1 MLCLFL
7 DCAYIQASC
16 LMNIRFIAIISVDH
30 SIFNKRGDAM
40 QFTFGSGGDVEIVLV
55 SEGEERVGKG
65 NELYSYLK
73 EKELFTGTSGSLY
86 YDFSLGNKSVLFV
99 GLGQKKDLTVNSLR
113 VAFHNAGKELMK
125 HKAESAECKI
135 PNFEGISSSKAV
147 AAAAEGLL
155 QSEYAFEKHL
165 KVKKIQPSLKEVYF
179 AVPAS
184 EKEAISAAIRETETL
199 IEGIFLA
206 RDLVNERA
214 ISMYPEVLARSAKES
229 LEALGVQV
237 EVFEREKIKELKMDA
252 FLAVAEGSDKEP
264 KFIVMSY
271 NGGSDSDETIALVGK
286 GLTYDSGGYSIKP
299 TSGMDTMFTDMAG
312 SATVIGAM
320 KAIAQS
326 KLPKNVVGIVAACEN
341 LISGKAYKPGDIIGS
356 MAGKTIEILN
366 TDAEGRLTLADALWY
381 AATVVKAD
389 KIIDLATLT
398 GACVV
403 ALGSSTTAAI
413 TNNSSL
419 MAEIQNSCD
428 AAGEPIWQLPSEPG
442 YRELIR
448 GDFSDLK
455 NIGGK
460 EAGTITAGLFLEEFV
475 NDIPWV
481 HLDIAGTA
489 YNDKQKGYLPKGASG
504 VHVKTLYYLVKEEK

>member
-1 MLCLFL
+1 
-7 DCAYIQASC
+7 
-16 LMNIRFIAIISVDH
+16 
-30 SIFNKRGDAM
+30 M
-40 QFTFGSGGDVEIVLV
+40 QFTFGTGGDVEIVLV
-55 SEGEERVGKG
+55 SEGESSVSSG
-65 NELYSYLK
+65 NELYSYLT
-73 EKELFTGTSGSLY
+73 EKELFSGKSGELY
-86 YDFSLGNKSVLFV
+86 FDFSLAGKSILFL
-99 GLGQKKDLTVNSLR
+99 GLGPKKDFTLNTVR

-125 HKAESAECKI
+125 HKVESAECSI
-135 PNFEGISSSKAV
+135 PPFDGISYSKAV
-147 AAAAEGLL
+147 AAVAEGLL

-165 KVKKIQPSLKEVYF
+165 KVKKIKPSLKEVYL
-179 AVPAS
+179 AVPDA
-184 EKEAISAAIRETETL
+184 EQEEIAAAIKEVETL
-199 IEGIFLA
+199 IEGIFLT

-214 ISMYPEVLARSAKES
+214 ISMYPEVLAQSAKDN
-229 LEALGVQV
+229 LEELGVKV
-237 EVFEREKIKELKMDA
+237 EIFDRKIIKELKMDA

-271 NGGSDSDETIALVGK
+271 KGDPDSDEKLAFVGK

-312 SATVIGAM
+312 SATVVGAM
-320 KAIAQS
+320 KAIAKA
-326 KLPKNVVGIVAACEN
+326 KLKRNVVGIVAACEN

-403 ALGSSTTAAI
+403 ALGSTNTGAI
-413 TNNSSL
+413 TNNSAL
-419 MAEIQNSCD
+419 MADVKKSSD
-428 AAGEPIWQLPSEPG
+428 TAGEPIWQLPSEPG
-442 YRELIR
+442 YRELIK

-455 NIGGK
+455 NIGGR

-475 NDIPWV
+475 DEKPWV

-489 YNDKQKGYLPKGASG
+489 YNDKPKGYLPKGASG
-504 VHVKTLYYLVKEEK
+504 VHVKTLYYFAKEG